1 MIDDE
6 DDAGL
11 DDEALIGDADLDE
24 GDIGEGEEDGHREQ
38 GGDDGDQSK
47 DEADAQQMG
56 WKPLSEWKGDKSG
69 WVDAKTFLDQVRPA
83 RLRDTLARTSKE
95 LAELK
100 RQREAEKRD
109 FEDRLARLDKMNAK
123 ALTRQKE
130 QLLRQVKAAQR
141 QAAEAGDVEA
151 FDHYQEQEV
160 AIAEHFAEDEKEL
173 AAPAKPQKEA
183 QGQPDPT
190 VAAWVERNPA
200 VRFSG
205 PKWQAAV
212 AFFDEAAV
220 ENPNGSIE
228 DHLAHVEA
236 RINEVWPGT
245 VRGGK
250 SKQNGNGAMNGQHKG
265 DEQRGQRSPQTERS
279 GRMAA
284 RPARAKGWTE
294 IPASERSIMARH
306 IKEGL
311 YKDEA
316 EAAKAYWS

>member
-24 GDIGEGEEDGHREQ
+24 EGIDEAEEDGHREQ
-38 GGDDGDQSK
+38 GGDDGDRAK
-47 DEADAQQMG
+47 LETEARDLG
-56 WKPLSEWKGDKSG
+56 WKPKKDWKGDQSN
-69 WVDAKTFLDQVRPA
+69 WVDADEFLNRLKPTN
-83 RLRDTLARTSKE
+83 LRDTLDRTSKE

-109 FEDRLARLDKMNAK
+109 FEDRLARLDKVNAK
-123 ALTRQKE
+123 ALERQKK
-130 QLLRQVKAAQR
+130 QLLGQVKAAQR
-141 QAAEAGDVEA
+141 QAAEAGDLEA
-151 FDHYQEQEV
+151 FDHYQEQETK
-160 AIAEHFAEDEKEL
+160 IAEHFAEDEKEL
-173 AAPAKPQKEA
+173 AQPAKPQQ

-212 AFFDEAAV
+212 AFFDEAAA
-220 ENPNGSIE
+220 ENPEGTIA

-250 SKQNGNGAMNGQHKG
+250 AKQNGNGAMNGQHKG

-306 IKEGL
+306 IREGL

-316 EAAKAYWS
+316 EAARAYWS